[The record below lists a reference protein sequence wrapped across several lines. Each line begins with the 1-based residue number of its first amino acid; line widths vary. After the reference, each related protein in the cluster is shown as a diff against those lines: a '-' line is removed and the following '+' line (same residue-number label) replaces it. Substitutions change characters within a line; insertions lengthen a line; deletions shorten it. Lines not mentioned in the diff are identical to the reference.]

1 MGMDKQTILIVS
13 GGSIEDDFACGLI
26 ADNHYGM
33 VIACDSGMEFFR
45 RNGLYPDL
53 IVGDFDSAEES
64 SVRYFKERPEVLVEQ
79 FPAEKDWTDT
89 ELAVRRAME
98 LEPVHIDLVGAT
110 GSRLDHVLGN
120 LQLLD
125 MGLEHGV
132 EIFLLDAHNRVRLI
146 DHSLTI
152 NREEQYGTYVSLI
165 PYNCTVNVSLYGMK
179 YPLDHAALAPGVTLG
194 ISNEIVEPQARI
206 CFTDGMLFVI
216 ESRD

>member
-1 MGMDKQTILIVS
+1 MDNQTILIVS
-13 GGSIEDDFACGLI
+13 GGSIADDFVCGLI
-26 ADNHYGM
+26 SDNHYGM

-64 SVRYFKERPEVLVEQ
+64 SVCYFKGQPEVMVEQ

-89 ELAVRRAME
+89 ELAVRKA
-98 LEPVHIDLVGAT
+98 LERKPVHIDLVGAT

-120 LQLLD
+120 LQLLH
-125 MGLEHGV
+125 MGLVHGV

-146 DHSLTI
+146 DHSLVI
-152 NREEQYGTYVSLI
+152 GQKEQYGDWISLI
-165 PYNCTVNVSLYGMK
+165 PYNATVHGLTLRGMK
-179 YPLDHAALAPGVTLG
+179 YPLTQASLTPGVTLG
-194 ISNEIVEPQARI
+194 ISNEIVEPQAEI
-206 CFTDGMLFVI
+206 DFSEGMLFVI